1 MGTGSM
7 GGMGTGAATGEQRSD
22 YQAKQRSAED
32 AIAAIPNGACIVL
45 SMGAGEPAALLEALA
60 DRVRAGDL
68 QGARATTLIP
78 MAAAARTILSPDV
91 RGALRWDSLF
101 VSGADR
107 PLVQGGEA
115 GVTPAYFHQIPRLV
129 REFMGVDVALVSVSP
144 PDHNGYMSL
153 GVSVDI
159 APAAIEAARYV
170 VAQVNAHMPRVHG
183 SGWVHISEVDAI
195 VEADVPLPELP
206 SPPPRDE
213 DAAIAR
219 SIAEMIPDG
228 ACIQLGIGGM
238 PNAVAANLADHR
250 HLGIHTEMFVES
262 MVDLIQSGVADG
274 SRKTFHPGRA
284 VFTFAAGTR
293 RMYDFLDDN
302 LAVEAHPVSYVNFP
316 PNIARN
322 EGLVSVNSTLE
333 VDLTGQCCS
342 ESLGTAQFSGT
353 GGQVDYARGAFD
365 SPGGKSILAFYSTA
379 RGGTVSR
386 VVPTLTPGAV
396 VTTPRTEVHWLVSEY
411 GTACLKGKSTSERAR
426 AIIGLA
432 HPRFREDL
440 TAAGRQ
446 LGYL

>member
-1 MGTGSM
+1 METG
-7 GGMGTGAATGEQRSD
+7 GQRSN
-22 YQAKQRSAED
+22 YEQKRRSAHD
-32 AIAAIPNGACIVL
+32 AIASIPHGARIVV
-45 SMGAGEPAALLEALA
+45 SMAAGEPTALLEALA
-60 DRVRAGDL
+60 ERIRSGGL
-68 QGARATTLIP
+68 QSTRATSLIP
-78 MAAAARTILSPDV
+78 MAGMARTILAPEI
-91 RGALRWDSLF
+91 RGALRWESMF
-101 VSGADR
+101 ASAVDR
-107 PLVQGGEA
+107 PLIQAGEA
-115 GVTPAYFHQIPRLV
+115 TFTPAYFHQIPRLI
-129 REFMGVDVALVSVSP
+129 REFMDVDVALVSVSP

-159 APAAIEAARYV
+159 APAAIESARYV
-170 VAQVNAHMPRVHG
+170 VAQVNTHMPRVHG
-183 SGWVHISEVDAI
+183 SGWVHLNDVDVV
-195 VEADVPLPELP
+195 VEADTPLPELL
-206 SPPPRDE
+206 SPAPREE
-213 DAAIAR
+213 DSIIGSTIAD
-219 SIAEMIPDG
+219 MIPDG
-228 ACIQLGIGGM
+228 ACVQLGIGGM
-238 PNAVAANLADHR
+238 PNAVAANLAGHR

-262 MVDLIQSGVADG
+262 MVDLIVSGVADG

-322 EGLVSVNSTLE
+322 DGLVSVNSTLE

-353 GGQVDYARGAFD
+353 GGQMDYARGAFD
-365 SPGGKSILAFYSTA
+365 SRGGRSILAFYSTA
-379 RGGTVSR
+379 RGGAVSR
-386 VVPTLTPGAV
+386 VVSRLTPGAV

-411 GTACLKGKSTSERAR
+411 GTACLKGASVSERAR

-432 HPRFREDL
+432 HPRFRDEL